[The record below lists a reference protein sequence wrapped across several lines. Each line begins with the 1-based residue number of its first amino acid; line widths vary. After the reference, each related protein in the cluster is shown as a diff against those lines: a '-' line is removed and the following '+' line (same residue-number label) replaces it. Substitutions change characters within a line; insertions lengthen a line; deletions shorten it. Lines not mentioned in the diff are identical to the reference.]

1 MNANYNT
8 AVRNWAYPVGVNA
21 AFLTPRLSI
30 KVSMTPRF
38 LCQSYQEK
46 EVPPPGTFYCNMECP
61 YVGYLFS
68 IVEYCRGEVFFVVH
82 FFVCPGNYLLVPLLA
97 FFCVDVWGK
106 FVMQTNINSCLQE
119 AVSRSEFSCVSTANV
134 VRIIATR
141 QIKLH

>member
-1 MNANYNT
+1 MS
-8 AVRNWAYPVGVNA
+8 VIC
-21 AFLTPRLSI
+21 F
-30 KVSMTPRF
+30 
-38 LCQSYQEK
+38 QSLNIAGGK
-46 EVPPPGTFYCNMECP
+46 A
-61 YVGYLFS
+61 
-68 IVEYCRGEVFFVVH
+68 FFVVH

-106 FVMQTNINSCLQE
+106 FVMKTNINSCVQE